1 VSSEHGEFR
10 NGWRVVLAA
19 SIGNGLGAGTM
30 GFFTLGV
37 FGPAIGKEFHWGSG
51 QINGGLLV
59 NTLVVMLAVPVAGM
73 LADRFGVRRIVLCST
88 ALVVPAFASFAF
100 LDASIVHYYLCWAL
114 IGALGAGTFAPTWS
128 RAVNSRFQIHKGLAL
143 GITLCGTGISAAL
156 LKPFAFTMLA
166 RWGWRTG
173 YVALGCLSLISF
185 VTAMVLVFDVRED
198 PGVPDR
204 GIATIQREGSS
215 LAMTIRQWRF
225 WIVGLAVGAAA
236 LAVGGPIPSIES
248 ILRELNFSR
257 DQIISLASLVGL
269 SIIAGRLA
277 SSYLIDRFWAPLVAL
292 LMNLAGAA
300 AMVALCLGQR
310 SYAGTALCLVFIG
323 AVTGSEYD
331 LAPFL
336 VARYLGSRHYAA
348 IYGALYGIFSICTGL
363 GAVLFGAA
371 HDRLGL
377 YRNVLPIFGAILL
390 GSGLSLLLL
399 GPYVFPLARTLR
411 PGQTHNAPH
420 PKLLPP

>member
-1 VSSEHGEFR
+1 VSSEDGEFR
-10 NGWRVVLAA
+10 RGWRVVLAA

-37 FGPAIGKEFHWGSG
+37 FGPAIGKEFHWGAG
-51 QINGGLLV
+51 QISGGLLV
-59 NTLVVMLAVPVAGM
+59 NTLVVMLAVPLAGL

-100 LDASIVHYYLCWAL
+100 LDDSIVHYYLCWGV
-114 IGALGAGTFAPTWS
+114 IGFFGAGTFAPTWS
-128 RAVNSRFQIHKGLAL
+128 RAINSRFQIHKGLAL

-156 LKPFAFTMLA
+156 LKPFAFMMLA
-166 RWGWRTG
+166 RWGWRIG
-173 YVALGCLSLISF
+173 YVALGCLSLLSF
-185 VTAMVLVFDVRED
+185 VTALVLVFDVRKD
-198 PGVPDR
+198 PIV
-204 GIATIQREGSS
+204 AQRAVASIEGQGAS
-215 LAMTIRQWRF
+215 LAMVIREWRF
-225 WIVGLAVGAAA
+225 WVIGLAVGAAA
-236 LAVGGPIPSIES
+236 LAVGGPIPSVES
-248 ILRELNFSR
+248 ILRELHFSR
-257 DQIISLASLVGL
+257 EQIISLASLVGL

-277 SSYLIDRFWAPLVAL
+277 SSYLIDKFWAPVVAL
-292 LMNLAGAA
+292 VMNVAGAA
-300 AMVALCLGQR
+300 ALVLLCLGQ
-310 SYAGTALCLVFIG
+310 SSFAGTALCLVFIG

-377 YRNVLPIFGAILL
+377 YRHVLPIFAAVLL

-399 GPYVFPLARTLR
+399 GPYVFPLTRTLQKR
-411 PGQTHNAPH
+411 SESDAG
-420 PKLLPP
+420 

>member
-1 VSSEHGEFR
+1 MLPEHGEFR
-10 NGWRVVLAA
+10 SGWRVVLAA

-37 FGPAIGKEFHWGSG
+37 FGPAIGKDFHWGSA
-51 QINGGLLV
+51 QITGGLLV
-59 NTLVVMLAVPVAGM
+59 NTLVVMLTVPIAGM
-73 LADRFGVRRIVLCST
+73 LADRFGVRRIVLSST

-100 LDASIVHYYLCWAL
+100 LDHSIVHYYLCWAL
-114 IGALGAGTFAPTWS
+114 IGLFGAGTFAPTWS
-128 RAVNSRFQIHKGLAL
+128 RAINSRFQIHKGLAL

-156 LKPFAFTMLA
+156 LKPFAFMMLA
-166 RWGWRTG
+166 RWGWRIG

-185 VTAMVLVFDVRED
+185 VTALVLVFDGRKD
-198 PGVPDR
+198 PTAPDR
-204 GIATIQREGSS
+204 GMATVESQGSS
-215 LAMTIRQWRF
+215 LAMAIRQWRF
-225 WIVGLAVGAAA
+225 WVVALAVGAAA
-236 LAVGGPIPSIES
+236 LAVGGPIPSVES

-257 DQIISLASLVGL
+257 EQIISLASLVGL

-292 LMNLAGAA
+292 AMNVAGAA
-300 AMVALCLGQR
+300 ALVSLCLVPHNF
-310 SYAGTALCLVFIG
+310 AGTALCLVFIG
-323 AVTGSEYD
+323 GVTGSEYD

-377 YRNVLPIFGAILL
+377 YRNVLPIFGAVLL
-390 GSGLSLLLL
+390 GSGISLLML
-399 GPYVFPLARTLR
+399 GPYVFPLTRTVA
-411 PGQTHNAPH
+411 PGKPH
-420 PKLLPP
+420 AAAT